1 VDDVQPSQRL
11 VCLNPE
17 RLSAVDLNSICDYV
31 RANAGYSEDG
41 SQSVQIWWETQ
52 SVTTRK
58 ADMVITFGRDLQI
71 LSVLLDR
78 VPGVKPIT
86 DVERDRILDLVKEA
100 VGSLRKERRRGS
112 PYFG

>member
-1 VDDVQPSQRL
+1 
-11 VCLNPE
+11 
-17 RLSAVDLNSICDYV
+17 
-31 RANAGYSEDG
+31 
-41 SQSVQIWWETQ
+41 
-52 SVTTRK
+52 
-58 ADMVITFGRDLQI
+58 MVITFGRDLQI